1 MAAAAAMPASRGW
14 VFSNRELDK
23 AVAAFQRGELLS
35 KAQMAMLRAAAD
47 PLFFAKEFKRAP
59 KLSNFEP
66 PSKRNSVGWE
76 AFTCADETGR
86 VTMREHTTELPRVNI
101 KGDLLGAYRTAPEQK
116 RSGGSS
122 GAGGSGSGGKD
133 KLRPSA
139 SGPPTRMGV
148 TVPEDAADA
157 ACRKCSLRLDWS
169 SLGSAPG
176 SGLLCAL
183 RKGRVC
189 RSEPKE
195 RLCLAVSTDKSRRSC
210 DSINMYLSLS
220 CDLSTPGR
228 RRAEPGRSEPGRS
241 RARGIGLVHT
251 SSCDRK
257 ERQLA

>member
-122 GAGGSGSGGKD
+122 GAGGSGSGGRD

-157 ACRKCSLRLDWS
+157 ACRKCSLRLDLVQPW
-169 SLGSAPG
+169 
-176 SGLLCAL
+176 LCSWL
-183 RKGRVC
+183 RAAVRTQEGTCVPLRAQGEAVLS
-189 RSEPKE
+189 RQYRQEPE
-195 RLCLAVSTDKSRRSC
+195 ILRLDKYVSI
-210 DSINMYLSLS
+210 SILRPF
-220 CDLSTPGR
+220 D
-228 RRAEPGRSEPGRS
+228 
-241 RARGIGLVHT
+241 ARPAT
-251 SSCDRK
+251 C
-257 ERQLA
+257 